1 MSKFKIGDVV
11 MLNNPEKTHYKC
23 TGKVVGVLS
32 PLGPL
37 GDRYKIRGVRGA
49 VPLIVPE
56 EDLVHLRTAEDLVQG
71 CCKTALNSVYG
82 VNQQYMSYLKT
93 AVDSIRNMYYY
104 GRKCKGHDD
113 VFVPKIKNVILN
125 DPAVIIMWEDGT
137 KTVVR
142 AQGEK
147 FDPEKG
153 LAMAISKKALGNKHS
168 YYGVFLKNIPG
179 LKKKGAK

>member
-23 TGKVVGVLS
+23 TGTVVGVLS
-32 PLGPL
+32 PIGPL
-37 GDRYKIRGVRGA
+37 SDRYKIRGVHGYA
-49 VPLIVPE
+49 VPLVVPE
-56 EDLVHLRTAEDLVQG
+56 EDLVHIAQTIPLQE
-71 CCKTALNSVYG
+71 
-82 VNQQYMSYLKT
+82 YMSY
-93 AVDSIRNMYYY
+93 VDTDVESIRNMYHY
-104 GRKCKGHDD
+104 GRKRKGNDD
-113 VFVPKIKNVILN
+113 VFVPKIRNVILN
-125 DPAVIIMWEDGT
+125 DPAVIIVWEDGT
-137 KTVVR
+137 KTVVK

>member
-1 MSKFKIGDVV
+1 MSKFEIGDVV

-37 GDRYKIRGVRGA
+37 GDRYKIRGVCGA

-56 EDLVHLRTAEDLVQG
+56 EDLVCITQAVPPQEYTSYV
-71 CCKTALNSVYG
+71 KTDVE
-82 VNQQYMSYLKT
+82 
-93 AVDSIRNMYYY
+93 SIRKMYYY
-104 GRKCKGHDD
+104 GRKRKGHDD
-113 VFVPKIKNVILN
+113 VFVPKIRNIILN
-125 DPAVIIMWEDGT
+125 DPAVIIVWEDDT
-137 KTVVR
+137 KTVVK

>member
-11 MLNNPEKTHYKC
+11 MLNNPEKTCYKC
-23 TGKVVGVLS
+23 TGTVVDVV
-32 PLGPL
+32 GPL
-37 GDRYKIRGVRGA
+37 GDRYKIGGVRGYV

-56 EDLVHLRTAEDLVQG
+56 EDLVHLRTAGDL
-71 CCKTALNSVYG
+71 LNSVYG
-82 VNQQYMSYLKT
+82 VNQQCMSYADT
-93 AVDSIRNMYYY
+93 DVNFTESIRNMYHY
-104 GRKCKGHDD
+104 GRKRKGHDD
-113 VFVPKIKNVILN
+113 VFVPKIRNVILN
-125 DPAVIIMWEDGT
+125 DPAVIVVWEDGT
-137 KTVVR
+137 KTVVK